1 MDFLKDVLGEELF
14 KQVNEKVSEYNT
26 AHEDK
31 AVKIGNLSN
40 GDYIGRG
47 KYETLQTDFN
57 SKTEELKQ
65 ANALINQL
73 KSGDNSAEL
82 NAKIKEYEAKVQNLQ
97 TSLINEK
104 KSNALKLALTA
115 ANVKDVDYVTFKLKQ
130 KGDFELDD
138 NGKIKGWSE
147 TLKSLKSELPGQFE
161 EKKAPKVN
169 EHKLDPHR
177 ETGGITK
184 EEFKKMS
191 YSQRVKLYNEDK
203 ETYEKLAK

>member
-1 MDFLKDVLGEELF
+1 M
-14 KQVNEKVSEYNT
+14 
-26 AHEDK
+26 
-31 AVKIGNLSN
+31 
-40 GDYIGRG
+40 
-47 KYETLQTDFN
+47 
-57 SKTEELKQ
+57 
-65 ANALINQL
+65 
-73 KSGDNSAEL
+73 
-82 NAKIKEYEAKVQNLQ
+82 
-97 TSLINEK
+97 
-104 KSNALKLALTA
+104 
-115 ANVKDVDYVTFKLKQ
+115 
-130 KGDFELDD
+130 DD